1 MSAVDKVLRLAKRLR
16 HPDKGCPWDLKQT
29 IRSVRGHTLSE
40 AREVRD
46 AILKNDMA
54 NLCEELGDVLW
65 NVSFLITLAEE
76 KGLFTA
82 EDVRRGILKKMV
94 HRHPH
99 VFGKRKAKD
108 AADALRIFNRMKR
121 RKRG

>member
-1 MSAVDKVLRLAKRLR
+1 MDKVLKLAKRLR
-16 HPDKGCPWDLKQT
+16 HPTKGCPWDLKQD
-29 IRSVRGHTLSE
+29 IRSVRGHALSE
-40 AREVRD
+40 AREVRT
-46 AILKNDMA
+46 AILKNDMP

-65 NVSFLITLAEE
+65 NVAFLITLAEE

-82 EDVRRGILKKMV
+82 GDVRRGILKKMV

-99 VFGKRKAKD
+99 VFGKKKAKD
-108 AADALRIFNRMKR
+108 ATEALRIFNRMKK